1 MTKQTEDT
9 MYEIYMEVEKLGL
22 RKKFDKQM
30 EKMLKQDKWKW
41 KDICERQ
48 EHALRSIKEK

>member
-1 MTKQTEDT
+1 MTKQQEDT
-9 MYEIYMEVEKLGL
+9 MYEIYIEVEQKGL

-30 EKMLKQDKWKW
+30 EKMSKQDKWKW

-48 EHALRSIKEK
+48 EHALRRIKE

>member
-1 MTKQTEDT
+1 MTRQQEDT

-30 EKMLKQDKWKW
+30 EKMSTQSKHKW
-41 KDICERQ
+41 KDICEKQ
-48 EHALRSIKEK
+48 EHALRRIKE

>member
-1 MTKQTEDT
+1 MSKQTEDT
-9 MYEIYMEVEKLGL
+9 MYAIYNEVEKLGL

-48 EHALRSIKEK
+48 EHALMQIKK